1 MARKWYDKS
10 AFQTASLL
18 GTDVNVG
25 LGKEEVLKRRRI
37 DGYNEIYPTPKKS
50 YKTYLKHLLTDY
62 NSLLMLITLL
72 IAAIFEETENL
83 YVMLAILL
91 TYYTVAMFT
100 YMKSQSVLDDMGRG
114 ALPNA
119 KVLREG
125 RLVMVK
131 QRQLVRGDII
141 YLSAG
146 DIVPCDARLCE
157 SDELEV
163 LEVNVTSVIH
173 AVRKSARFEDYHDI
187 SPAQQRNMLF
197 ASSIVTKGTGKA
209 ICCEVGE
216 ETLVCK
222 MKKNQPIVSH
232 ERLKIFEKIATFCRR
247 WTLFMTLTVLVLT
260 VATLLLGRAENG
272 IFCSFMTGV
281 SIAVS
286 SMSEFYTAF
295 GYIVLACGI
304 FGALN
309 RKKEV
314 NRGALIKN
322 SAKLEDIR
330 NLTCIIVP
338 KDGAF
343 NIRGMTLEKVFA
355 NGDVYGSDERG
366 YKKNA
371 ARVLRYA
378 LISTG
383 KYGAGKLTLNNLQG
397 ENIYTPEEDAIIKG
411 AEYLSE
417 YNIGLEQKYPLV
429 DHIGKDDGAAFD
441 TSLVRYEGSY
451 FISLRGDYSAVL
463 PLCRY
468 YTEDS
473 RVYPMTD
480 EKLNGFYIEAEK
492 LARQSYRVVAVA
504 SKDTDTGSLRR
515 VSGGYG
521 ELTLEGFLA
530 VREPMLPDAAKN
542 VLRARNA
549 GLKIIMLSPD
559 ESENNAVVAES
570 LGIASSADQLVT
582 GRELSGMKEGLFRLN
597 LDKYTVYQGLNLA
610 QKRLLVRFLQEK
622 GERVGYLCSELDEII
637 LMKDADVGFSSS
649 VTISDRAGGSG
660 VDLSRHNIPI
670 FSKNAGV
677 EKRGCEALKF
687 VSDVIVSEPDATGT
701 GGFNAIVDSLLCSK
715 SVYYNLHRMLK
726 YMISTQV
733 ARLVLVFA
741 SVFLGFTALIPSQIL
756 FLGLVTDFA
765 AIIIIAFEKPD
776 HTLLKA
782 PSSVGDK
789 LLKPFTKNPE
799 STLFGILL
807 AASIATGAVLL
818 NKFGL
823 LADGGMTTYCFLS
836 FLASQ
841 IALLNECKREQ
852 SIFDKNVRIN
862 GAYLM
867 MLLTVIVFVLI
878 CAIVPSFASL
888 FGVAPIGRYAAIS
901 VLAPAL
907 LLTVIYEIFKA
918 IIGYGVKKKR
928 KIDRTRT
935 DKDKKTNA

>member
-25 LGKEEVLKRRRI
+25 LSKDEVIKRRRI
-37 DGYNEIYPTPKKS
+37 DGYNEIYPTPKKN
-50 YKTYLKHLLTDY
+50 YKTYLAHLLTDY

-83 YVMLAILL
+83 YVMLAVLL

-125 RLVMVK
+125 RLVMIK

-197 ASSIVTKGTGKA
+197 ASSIVTKGTAKA
-209 ICCEVGE
+209 ICCETGE

-247 WTLFMTLTVLVLT
+247 WTLFMTLTVLALT
-260 VATLLLGRAENG
+260 VASLMLGRAENG
-272 IFCSFMTGV
+272 IFGSFMTGV
-281 SIAVS
+281 SLAVS

-343 NIRGMTLEKVFA
+343 NIRGMTIEKVFA
-355 NGDVYGSDERG
+355 NGDVYASDERG

-383 KYGAGKLTLNNLQG
+383 KYGAGKLTMNNFQG

-411 AEYLSE
+411 TEYLSE

-429 DHIGKDDGAAFD
+429 DHVGRDMGAAFD
-441 TSLVRYEGSY
+441 TSLVKYEGSY
-451 FISLRGDYSAVL
+451 FITLRGDYSSIL

-473 RVYPMTD
+473 RVHPMTD
-480 EKLNGFYIEAEK
+480 VKLNELYIEAEK
-492 LARQSYRVVAVA
+492 LARQSYRVIAIA
-504 SKDTDTGSLRR
+504 SKDTDIGSLRR
-515 VSGGYG
+515 VSGEYC

-530 VREPMLPDAAKN
+530 LREPMLPEAAKN
-542 VLRARNA
+542 VLRARNG

-570 LGIASSADQLVT
+570 LGIASSPDNMIT
-582 GRELSGMKEGLFRLN
+582 GRALAGMKEGLFRLN
-597 LDKYTVYQGLNLA
+597 LDKYTVYQGLNLS

-622 GERVGYLCSELDEII
+622 GEKVGYLCSELDEII
-637 LMKDADVGFSSS
+637 LMKEADVGFSSS

-670 FSKNAGV
+670 FSKSAGAQR
-677 EKRGCEALKF
+677 RGCEALKF
-687 VSDVIVSEPDATGT
+687 VSDVIVSEPDVTGT
-701 GGFNAIVDSLLCSK
+701 GGFNAIVDAVLCSK

-733 ARLVLVFA
+733 ARLLLVFA
-741 SVFLGFTALIPSQIL
+741 SVFLGFTALEPAQIL

-765 AIIIIAFEKPD
+765 AIIIIALEKPD
-776 HTLLKA
+776 YSLLKA
-782 PSSVGDK
+782 PSSVGEK
-789 LLKPFTKNPE
+789 LLKPFSKNPE
-799 STLFGILL
+799 ATLFGILL
-807 AASIATGAVLL
+807 ASGVAVGAVLL
-818 NKFGL
+818 KKYGL
-823 LADGGMTTYCFLS
+823 IADNAITLFCFIS
-836 FLASQ
+836 FLAAQ

-862 GAYLM
+862 GAYVM
-867 MLLTVIVFVLI
+867 MLITVIGFVLL
-878 CAIVPSFASL
+878 CAIVPSVALL
-888 FGVAPIGRYAAIS
+888 FGVAPLGNYAALS
-901 VLAPAL
+901 TLAPAIVV
-907 LLTVIYEIFKA
+907 TAAYELFKA
-918 IIGYGVKKKR
+918 ASGYGVKKK
-928 KIDRTRT
+928 KIGV
-935 DKDKKTNA
+935 KKKR